1 MESQTAKLEN
11 VNKFSKYGLRRRP
24 TYEEVTNLLD
34 ENKKLGL
41 PLPNRDATF
50 FRNSPEGSFFDG
62 IHQMEDLKE
71 QQEKILLRQM
81 NDILLRKNIRT
92 AGRTLHAERARLNAL
107 IPPQIVEAN
116 MEVDEDGNNQPTV
129 QPTTPSASSIIQQ
142 LSQLDLELQQRD
154 SRALKRREEIAM
166 NEAEQVRKFTKP
178 TLQEQL
184 LGLQPPRTQP
194 ENIPIFS
201 TGDEALQTTRVK
213 RKSLNATVSASSG
226 QAPQPMNTTSQPK
239 RNEPETRVEPRGKAG
254 RPKMF
259 KYGTDRAGGT
269 KREGDDIPEDTGG
282 APNGDTNRKK
292 SKRTNKNKEKIQKRL
307 EAKMA
312 KETVNIE
319 GEDADD
325 EVEDTRKGSRV
336 KKSIE
341 KPKIPSKANI
351 QIIFEELTNA
361 KNKNTITA
369 EEYKEF
375 NEVFQ
380 EFRKAKGKEK
390 SKQTAKAKD
399 IYKKLYPKLKKKYD
413 DTVSA
418 STR

>member
-1 MESQTAKLEN
+1 MTAVLEN
-11 VNKFSKYGLRRRP
+11 INPYQRYGLRRRP
-24 TYEEVTNLLD
+24 TYKEITNLLD

-41 PLPNRDATF
+41 PLPDRSATF

-92 AGRTLHAERARLNAL
+92 AGRTLHAEIARLNAL
-107 IPPQIVEAN
+107 IPPEIVEAN

-154 SRALKRREEIAM
+154 SRAQKRRDEIAM
-166 NEAEQVRKFTKP
+166 NEEKQVRKFTEP
-178 TLQEQL
+178 SLQEQL
-184 LGLQPPRTQP
+184 AGIQPPRTQP

-201 TGDEALQTTRVK
+201 SGDEALQTTRVK

-226 QAPQPMNTTSQPK
+226 QAPEAMNTTSQPK

-259 KYGTDRAGGT
+259 KYGTDRADGT
-269 KREGDDIPEDTGG
+269 KRDGDDIPEETG
-282 APNGDTNRKK
+282 RKA
-292 SKRTNKNKEKIQKRL
+292 KRINKNKEKQQKRL

-399 IYKKLYPKLKKKYD
+399 I
-413 DTVSA
+413 
-418 STR
+418 

>member
-11 VNKFSKYGLRRRP
+11 INKFSKYGLRRRP
-24 TYEEVTNLLD
+24 TYNEITNLLD

-41 PLPNRDATF
+41 PLPDRSASF

-62 IHQMEDLKE
+62 IHQMEDLKDE
-71 QQEKILLRQM
+71 QQRLLLRQM
-81 NDILLRKNIRT
+81 NDILMRQNIRT
-92 AGRTLHAERARLNAL
+92 AGRTLHADRARLNAFR
-107 IPPQIVEAN
+107 PPRIVEAN
-116 MEVDEDGNNQPTV
+116 MQVDADGNTQPAV
-129 QPTTPSASSIIQQ
+129 QPTTPSASSTIQQ

-154 SRALKRREEIAM
+154 NRAQKRREEIAM

-201 TGDEALQTTRVK
+201 SGDEALQTTRVK

-226 QAPQPMNTTSQPK
+226 QAPQPMNTTSHPK

-282 APNGDTNRKK
+282 APNGDTNSKK

-312 KETVNIE
+312 KETVNVE

-351 QIIFEELTNA
+351 QIICEELTNA

-413 DTVSA
+413 EMK
-418 STR
+418 